1 MLNEIDARLEAAR
14 VRGRPLELHEL
25 EHIYT
30 KGCADVLLL
39 EADAVRITRRL
50 KELRDQLRH
59 VRTAIEWLQE
69 NQDVRDATG

>member
-1 MLNEIDARLEAAR
+1 
-14 VRGRPLELHEL
+14 
-25 EHIYT
+25 
-30 KGCADVLLL
+30 VLLL